1 MSYFMCLLIVFILLS
16 VVLHIAQ
23 YRLSRHAQK
32 VLANEY
38 RLLESRYE
46 LTRKMLDGTPHP
58 LYIRDRMGRILLC
71 NSSYQNMIGLS
82 ESDLIGTSAL
92 DAPLADRTEAENY
105 HNYCLELMC
114 KGEPHLHDR
123 DLTMTDGRALKIY
136 HWALPYRGSDGEV
149 AGMVAGWIDVSGR
162 QQLLHELSEAKNAAD
177 AANRAKTTF
186 LATMSHEIR
195 TPLNAVIGMLELALK
210 KAEQGVTD
218 RFAIEVAS
226 GTAKD
231 LLGLI
236 GDILDITRIESGKF
250 SLAPERANLLNIVKS
265 VTRVFEGVA
274 KQKHLSLAL
283 ELDADSDC
291 DVWIDSLRF
300 KQILSNL
307 LSNAIKF
314 TEEGSVWVKMRA
326 ESAPDGKSIQMTLRV
341 EDSGIGISQQ
351 DQQIL
356 FNPFTQAGN
365 NPQSSYSGSG
375 LGLMISR
382 SLCEMMGGTLTLSS
396 SFGEGTQVVVAL
408 CLPVL
413 QPLVERPIVEELPV
427 DTRERSLRVLV
438 VDDYPANR
446 LLLCQQ
452 MSYLGYQVEDAVD
465 GAHGLRAWRNRHF
478 DVVITDCQMPV
489 MNGYSLAQAI
499 RDEEYARGLEPCL
512 ILGLT
517 ANAQSEEKLRCLA
530 AGMDECMFKPIGLKA
545 LETWL
550 SAAPEVMSPARV
562 EFEAH
567 PDDLEEIDLT
577 NLEQLTRGD
586 KDAIR
591 KILQELDT
599 NNEEDMTRLQKLFAQ
614 HDVQGLSNLAHRIKG
629 GARIISY
636 SALTQYCEEVE
647 AACREEEGV
656 ALTEAINSL
665 YQCMERLSSYLRTKY
680 RLNDGRDYG

>member
-1 MSYFMCLLIVFILLS
+1 MCLFIVFILLS
-16 VVLHIAQ
+16 VILNVVQ
-23 YRLSRHAQK
+23 YRLSLHAQN
-32 VLANEY
+32 AFASEY
-38 RLLESRYE
+38 RLLERRYE
-46 LTRKMLDGTPHP
+46 LTRKILDGTPHP
-58 LYIRDRMGRILLC
+58 LYIRDRMGRMLVC

-82 ESDLIGTSAL
+82 ERDLIGTSAL
-92 DAPLADRTEAENY
+92 DAPLADRAEAENY

-236 GDILDITRIESGKF
+236 GDILDISRIESGKL
-250 SLAPERANLLNIVKS
+250 SLAPERANLLNIVES

-274 KQKHLSLAL
+274 KQKHLYLVV
-283 ELDADSDC
+283 ELDAYSDR
-291 DVWIDSLRF
+291 DVWIDPLRF

-326 ESAPDGKSIQMTLRV
+326 EAASDGKSIQITLRV
-341 EDSGIGISQQ
+341 EDSGIGISRQ

-356 FNPFTQAGN
+356 FNPFAQASN

-396 SFGEGTQVVVAL
+396 SFGEGTQVVVVL
-408 CLPVL
+408 RLPVL

-478 DVVITDCQMPV
+478 DVVITDCHMPI
-489 MNGYSLAQAI
+489 MNGYNLAQAI
-499 RDEEYARGLEPCL
+499 REEESVRGLEPCL

-517 ANAQSEEKLRCLA
+517 ANAQPEEKLRCLE
-530 AGMDECMFKPIGLKA
+530 AGMDECLFKPIGLKA
-545 LETWL
+545 LEAWL
-550 SAAPEVMSPARV
+550 SAAPEVMNPARA
-562 EFEAH
+562 ELEAR
-567 PDDLEEIDLT
+567 DDGIEEIDLT
-577 NLEQLTRGD
+577 NLEQLTRGN

-599 NNEEDMTRLQKLFAQ
+599 NNEEDMTCLQKLFAQ

-629 GARIISY
+629 GARIIRY
-636 SALTQYCEEVE
+636 SALTQCCEEVE
-647 AACREEEGV
+647 AACREEERA
-656 ALTEAINSL
+656 ALTESINSL
-665 YQCMERLSSYLRTKY
+665 YQCMERLSFYLRTKY
-680 RLNDGRDYG
+680 RLNDGRDYA

>member
-1 MSYFMCLLIVFILLS
+1 MSSFMCLLIVFILLS
-16 VVLHIAQ
+16 VILNIVQ
-23 YRLSRHAQK
+23 CCLSRHAQN
-32 VLANEY
+32 VRANEY
-38 RLLESRYE
+38 HLLESRYE

-58 LYIRDRMGRILLC
+58 LYIRDRMGRMVAC

-82 ESDLIGTSAL
+82 EGELIGTSAL
-92 DAPLADRTEAENY
+92 DEPFADRNEAENY
-105 HNYCLELMC
+105 HKYCLALMG

-123 DLTMTDGRALKIY
+123 DLTMTDGRTLKIY

-186 LATMSHEIR
+186 LAAMSHEIR
-195 TPLNAVIGMLELALK
+195 TPLNAVIGMLELAMK

-236 GDILDITRIESGKF
+236 GDILDISRIESGKLL
-250 SLAPERANLLNIVKS
+250 LAPERANLLKIVES
-265 VTRVFEGVA
+265 VARVFEGVA
-274 KQKHLSLAL
+274 KQKHLSLVL
-283 ELDADSDC
+283 ELGACSDC
-291 DVWIDSLRF
+291 DVWVDPLRF
-300 KQILSNL
+300 KQVLSNL

-326 ESAPDGKSIQMTLRV
+326 EPASDGKSIQMTLRV
-341 EDSGIGISQQ
+341 EDSGIGISRQ

-356 FNPFTQAGN
+356 FNPFAQVGN

-396 SFGEGTQVVVAL
+396 AFGEGTQVVVAL
-408 CLPVL
+408 HLPVL
-413 QPLVERPIVEELPV
+413 QPLVEQAVVEQLLPV
-427 DTRERSLRVLV
+427 DIRERSLRVLV

-452 MSYLGYQVEDAVD
+452 LSYLGHQVEDAVD

-478 DVVITDCQMPV
+478 DVVITDCHMPI
-489 MNGYSLAQAI
+489 MNGYNLAQAI
-499 RDEEYARGLEPCL
+499 REEEYARGLEPCL

-517 ANAQSEEKLRCLA
+517 ANAQPEEKLHCLA
-530 AGMDECMFKPIGLKA
+530 AGMDECLFKPIGLKA
-545 LETWL
+545 LEAWL
-550 SAAPEVMSPARV
+550 SAAPEVMTPARV
-562 EFEAH
+562 ELEARH
-567 PDDLEEIDLT
+567 DGIEEIDLT

-586 KDAIR
+586 KEAMR
-591 KILQELDT
+591 KLLQELDN

-629 GARIISY
+629 GARIIGY
-636 SALTQYCEEVE
+636 SALIQSCEEVE
-647 AACREEEGV
+647 TACGEQEHS

-665 YQCMERLSSYLRTKY
+665 YQCMERLSFYLRTQY
-680 RLNDGRDYG
+680 HHQRWA